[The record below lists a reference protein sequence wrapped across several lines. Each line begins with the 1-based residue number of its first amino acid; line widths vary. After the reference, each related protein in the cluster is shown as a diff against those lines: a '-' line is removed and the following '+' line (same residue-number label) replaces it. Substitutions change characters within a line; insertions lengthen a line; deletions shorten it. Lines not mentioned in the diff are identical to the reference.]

1 MKTWLTSLLLLAP
14 LLGPLIAPASA
25 AADAPAAPV
34 TPAQPAAP
42 APVELER
49 LRFGSVS
56 LYTENDKYLGGTDE
70 HYTNGLKLSLLSTDL
85 RSFSDE
91 SVPEPV
97 RGLSRLFGSWVEPQ
111 HAYKLGLTLGQN
123 LYTPENTATSAYQ
136 PNDRP
141 YAAWLYMG
149 VAFHVYHPAA
159 ETGAADRLDVFEING
174 GVVGPPAL
182 GRETQ
187 NGFHDIIGVAPA
199 EGWDHQIE
207 TEPGMN
213 FVYERKYRF
222 ATRNARTGWGADII
236 PHAGLSLGNVSTYTN
251 VGFEVRGGWCL
262 PADFG
267 SNLIRPSG
275 DSNGPRRAPF
285 NVLVFA
291 ATDGRAVARDI
302 TLDGNTFSDSPSVD
316 KNPFVADLYAGA
328 GLGTTH
334 WQLTYAQAFRTR
346 EFRGQDHNSVFGSLS
361 LTFFY

>member
-14 LLGPLIAPASA
+14 LSAAASA
-25 AADAPAAPV
+25 AADAPA
-34 TPAQPAAP
+34 PAAEPAAP
-42 APVELER
+42 VPIELER
-49 LRFGSVS
+49 LRFGSIS

-85 RSFSDE
+85 RSFSDD
-91 SVPEPV
+91 SVPAPV
-97 RGLSRLFGSWVEPQ
+97 RGLSKLFGSWVEPDQ
-111 HAYKLGLTLGQN
+111 AYKLGLTLGQN
-123 LYTPENTATSAYQ
+123 LYTPADTATSVYQ

-149 VAFHVYHPAA
+149 VAFHVYHPAT
-159 ETGAADRLDVFEING
+159 ETGGTDRLDVFEINA

-182 GRETQ
+182 GREAQ
-187 NGFHDIIGVAPA
+187 NGFHDVIGVAHA
-199 EGWDHQIE
+199 EGWSNQIDS
-207 TEPGMN
+207 EPGMN

-222 ATRNARTGWGADII
+222 ATCNARTGWGADVI
-236 PHAGLSLGNVSTYTN
+236 PHAGLSLGNVFTYAN
-251 VGFEVRGGWCL
+251 AGFEVRGGWCL

-285 NVLVFA
+285 NILVFA

-328 GLGTTH
+328 GIGTTH

-346 EFRGQDHNSVFGSLS
+346 EFRGQDHNSVFGSFS